1 MKAVFLAYFFPLLVL
16 LAVALGLIGLG
27 VHELWA
33 GLAGIAA
40 VGLWYLVIWL
50 LRDRLRNEYVFT
62 IHTK

>member
-1 MKAVFLAYFFPLLVL
+1 
-16 LAVALGLIGLG
+16 

-40 VGLWYLVIWL
+40 VGLWYLAIWL
-50 LRDRLRNEYVFT
+50 FRDRLRNEYIFT